1 MSPASVCSAAAHP
14 GTSASPDACDSTP
27 QTLDVPNKYFKGTDD
42 EALNAEF
49 VSKVLALEKD
59 FEKRNAN
66 PKSWTR

>member
-1 MSPASVCSAAAHP
+1 MRVIQP
-14 GTSASPDACDSTP
+14 P